1 MGEAHSWKN
10 RTELITQASVTKI
23 KTSWI
28 LTIPTSCEIHWSNVF
43 KHLWTPEILRH
54 TTEEVNFVMSQR
66 ALIACWELS
75 QLSDNP
81 PQPDHLMTFQTCER
95 SNKAMKQKKGN
106 ENVFLW
112 EAIKK
117 GAKYRLLTGDL
128 QSLLEKLEWE
138 EVALGSKVKKKK
150 KKRYWMWPFS
160 RLKLFFWRANW
171 CLRHYYQHLM
181 TALLHQECRPSATS
195 CTTSAAR
202 SRTRTWRS
210 RSPCA
215 AGHFTTAPTCSSPA
229 CSSPAW
235 PCWSSCSPP
244 TPGRRFHWVR
254 PQDTHALTHNDSD
267 SWWQSHEK
275 KWKKQKKTKTSH
287 LSGIFTLAASTAKRQ
302 LVYFLLL
309 YANADIKPTDYLL
322 LWGFTH

>member
-1 MGEAHSWKN
+1 
-10 RTELITQASVTKI
+10 
-23 KTSWI
+23 
-28 LTIPTSCEIHWSNVF
+28 
-43 KHLWTPEILRH
+43 
-54 TTEEVNFVMSQR
+54 
-66 ALIACWELS
+66 
-75 QLSDNP
+75 
-81 PQPDHLMTFQTCER
+81 
-95 SNKAMKQKKGN
+95 MKQKKGN

-117 GAKYRLLTGDL
+117 GAKYRLITGDL

-138 EVALGSKVKKKK
+138 EVALGSKGKKKW
-150 KKRYWMWPFS
+150 YWMWPFS

-171 CLRHYYQHLM
+171 CLKHYYQHLI

-254 PQDTHALTHNDSD
+254 PQDTHTLWHTTTVIHDGNRTKKN
-267 SWWQSHEK
+267 EK
-275 KWKKQKKTKTSH
+275 SKKKNKTSH
-287 LSGIFTLAASTAKRQ
+287 LSEIFTLVASTAKRQ